1 MNTETRTIVTAVG
14 DGATAARQA
23 RYGRLP
29 DRVSHD
35 DLVEEREG
43 SPSGS
48 TRGTDFTPWQWTH
61 TACLAIDLVP

>member
-1 MNTETRTIVTAVG
+1 MPAPGAAG

-29 DRVSHD
+29 ERVPLD
-35 DLVEEREG
+35 ELVEEREG

-48 TRGTDFTPWQWTH
+48 TRATGFTPWQWTH
-61 TACLAIDLVP
+61 TACLALDLAP